1 MSLRHGRHAEAHGT
15 CDVRCLLYPTWEVIV
30 NDKGPLEL
38 LKSGSKFMF
47 QDERWRFMDQPG
59 PSRRESM
66 RYGKER

>member
-1 MSLRHGRHAEAHGT
+1 MSLRHGRHAEAHGP

-30 NDKGPLEL
+30 NDEGPLEL

-47 QDERWRFMDQPG
+47 QDEGFMDWPG

-66 RYGKER
+66 QYGKEQ